1 MEEGSSLIVAS
12 TANLAKHWGKAAV
25 FFSLLFSLLIPIVA
39 SAQVDTFEF
48 ETEEQQKRFRTLS
61 NELRCPMC
69 QNSSLSGSSGGVAE
83 DLRREVYL
91 MIMDGKSDR
100 EIMQFMYERYGDFIL
115 FRPRLTA
122 ETVLLWFGP
131 LIFLAIGGFVGFG
144 IWRRARKVND
154 KDVELDASQQ
164 ERLQK
169 LLDNKS

>member
-1 MEEGSSLIVAS
+1 
-12 TANLAKHWGKAAV
+12 
-25 FFSLLFSLLIPIVA
+25 
-39 SAQVDTFEF
+39 
-48 ETEEQQKRFRTLS
+48 
-61 NELRCPMC
+61 
-69 QNSSLSGSSGGVAE
+69 
-83 DLRREVYL
+83 
-91 MIMDGKSDR
+91 
-100 EIMQFMYERYGDFIL
+100 MQFMYERYGDFIL

>member
-1 MEEGSSLIVAS
+1 MAS

>member
-1 MEEGSSLIVAS
+1 VAS